1 MSIEIRRPTLLVAL
15 GIFSILI
22 ISISIAIPALALKRY
37 FNCTTRA
44 ANRDGDLSEDEV
56 NTCYYKVFVGARKYY
71 ANESSPLS
79 LSN

>member
-1 MSIEIRRPTLLVAL
+1 MSIEIHRPTLLVAL

-22 ISISIAIPALALKRY
+22 ISLSIAVPVLALKRY

-44 ANRDGDLSEDEV
+44 ANRDGELSEDEV
-56 NTCYYKVFVGARKYY
+56 NNCYYKVFVGARKYY
-71 ANESSPLS
+71 ANESSPIS